1 METLRR
7 ALAAKKFHAT
17 LGGKL
22 DAEISKVASLL
33 DRQEPRSRGAAH
45 GIQGQFTEHPID
57 PENIGTPAE
66 ALGGPISWSLS
77 HSRDEQETER
87 GDDPPAGSA

>member
-22 DAEISKVASLL
+22 DAEISKVSDLL
-33 DRQEPRSRGAAH
+33 DRQESRSGGAAH
-45 GIQGQFTEHPID
+45 GVQSKFTEHPID
-57 PENIGTPAE
+57 PENVGTPAE
-66 ALGGPISWSLS
+66 ALGGPLSWSLS
-77 HSRDEQETER
+77 ISRDEQETEA
-87 GDDPPAGSA
+87 GDDPPARST